1 MDNNQNLTLIDGEFA
16 PADAKEI
23 LKNVFWSKMQ
33 FHEMRNFSLKERIG
47 KEDQNAVNRIVELKK
62 SLEKLLAIVS
72 EAEANNETLTIQAE
86 ICILRTPAKSKAQ
99 LASENIL

>member
-1 MDNNQNLTLIDGEFA
+1 MDKNQNLTLIDGEFA
-16 PADAKEI
+16 PTDAKEI

-33 FHEMRNFSLKERIG
+33 FHEMRNFSLKERLG

-62 SLEKLLAIVS
+62 SLEKILAIVS
-72 EAEANNETLTIQAE
+72 EAEANNETLSIQAE
-86 ICILRTPAKSKAQ
+86 ICILRTTAKSKAQ